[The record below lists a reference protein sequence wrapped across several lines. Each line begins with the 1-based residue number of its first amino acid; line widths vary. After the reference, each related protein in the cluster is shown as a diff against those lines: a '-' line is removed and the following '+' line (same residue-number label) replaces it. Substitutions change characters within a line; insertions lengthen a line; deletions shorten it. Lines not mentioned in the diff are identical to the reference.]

1 MQIFY
6 QMTYSENLFSST
18 PVWFKPNDNP
28 VMERMNKLEL
38 LIQPGTDKADSLP
51 K

>member
-6 QMTYSENLFSST
+6 SMIYSENLFSAT

-38 LIQPGTDKADSLP
+38 LIHPGTDKAGSLP
-51 K
+51 Q